1 LGWRSRALGLLDL
14 GLGRPAEAFER
25 FESIWSAEPGGGHPF
40 VAMTS
45 AQDLV
50 ESAVRAGRPD
60 IAAEVVSV
68 MAARS
73 QHAGP
78 AQRGM
83 LAYSLGLVAKAPV
96 AAPHF
101 EEALRLF
108 PPQPMPFWRARI
120 QLGYGEQLRRAR
132 HRSEARGHLRAAL
145 ETFERL
151 GAEPWAER
159 ARAELPAR
167 AELRATGETARRRDV
182 VAIHELTLQEL
193 QIAGYASQ
201 GDPEIAA
208 QLFLSRRTV
217 EYHLSKVFQKL
228 GVSSRTELAALQ
240 PR

>member
-1 LGWRSRALGLLDL
+1 
-14 GLGRPAEAFER
+14 
-25 FESIWSAEPGGGHPF
+25 
-40 VAMTS
+40 MTS

-60 IAAEVVSV
+60 IAAETVTV
-68 MAARS
+68 MAAQS
-73 QHAGP
+73 QRAGP

-83 LAYSLGLVAKAPV
+83 LAYSHGLVAEAAV

-108 PPQPMPFWRARI
+108 PAQPMPFWRARI

-159 ARAELPAR
+159 ARAEL
-167 AELRATGETARRRDV
+167 RATGETARRRDV
-182 VAIHELTLQEL
+182 VAVHELTPQEL

-201 GDPEIAA
+201 GASNPEIAA

-240 PR
+240 LR